1 MELMLGSSVLGIK
14 HRALCTPGKCCTTEL
29 HLQQCLGVSVL
40 LYPTAYLFLD
50 RNHNEQSTNAH
61 NAKSS
66 NAEQE
71 KQGEKL
77 TQKV

>member
-1 MELMLGSSVLGIK
+1 
-14 HRALCTPGKCCTTEL
+14 
-29 HLQQCLGVSVL
+29 LGVSVL